1 MKKII
6 ISLAAIAVFTM
17 VSCKKEQPTGTGMGG
32 NDIITAF
39 TESKDTKTSL
49 SGNDSEGYDV
59 LWSKGDKIKI
69 GDNIFTLIDGEG
81 TTKGTFRGTLPK
93 DGTYTAY
100 YPETIKNGWP
110 EDFMYSG
117 NSISGSPMSSEVTVS
132 DGKID
137 EPISFQ
143 NWGGILR
150 LTLKGT
156 ATIREIQAWGEG
168 HRYLKCGGG
177 VELDITDGKVFY
189 IPMPATT
196 YTALSL
202 HFYTIEGRD
211 IIRQLKNGKELIIDR
226 SGITDL
232 SLSGIDSTVPQGIL
246 PGGFSVAEGGQVHFS
261 KGNLRYTVDSGKWSF
276 FDRQYDCGP
285 SDYPEGH
292 DKEISLFTWGYDST
306 KSIVPDGKNG
316 DNVSISS
323 GDLEKIQD
331 WGAQIGSMGTWR
343 TLTSAEW
350 GYLFKTRADAGKK
363 YGLATVCGIHGLII
377 LPDTFN
383 DPLKNQGG
391 EAFKPKAAH
400 WTDNI
405 YTGGGDWESM
415 EYEGAVF
422 LPAAGLRDGNEIW
435 DIGGYYWSSS
445 VYPDNINN
453 AGLIYFSDNVYFN
466 EDNKGRQFGCSVRP
480 VTGVYTVTFDLNGKP
495 GTTPASI
502 ENLLYGS
509 TVTKPASPSITGYVF
524 AGWFKDP
531 ECTEQWNFNTELVT
545 ANITL
550 YAGWADLISSRFTVN
565 GSGKQV
571 HFSRGNLW
579 ADSANTLHFENDQW
593 YFNNSYSSDHISH
606 FTWAESVSGA
616 VGASGSGDH
625 LFCDESHKVS
635 VNGSIPVYYA
645 LSKDEWKYLFK
656 MDTSDENARR
666 MEHCNFTHSCNI
678 DYCGKRGLVIY
689 PDDYNGDKLDPDI
702 EYTIETFPQDCVFL
716 PGAGWRDGTT
726 IYQVGYWNGFY
737 WSSSADVQNRPYNV
751 EFLTDKVCISEPG
764 NKNSA
769 FSIRLVADAI

>member
-17 VSCKKEQPTGTGMGG
+17 VSCRKEQPIETGMGG

-81 TTKGTFRGTLPK
+81 TTKGTFQGTLPK

-137 EPISFQ
+137 APISFQ

-211 IIRQLKNGKELIIDR
+211 IIRQLKYGKELIIDR

-246 PGGFSVAEGGQVHFS
+246 PGGFSVAEGRQVHFS

-316 DNVSISS
+316 DNVSITS
-323 GDLEKIQD
+323 GDLRK
-331 WGAQIGSMGTWR
+331 R
-343 TLTSAEW
+343 
-350 GYLFKTRADAGKK
+350 FR
-363 YGLATVCGIHGLII
+363 
-377 LPDTFN
+377 
-383 DPLKNQGG
+383 
-391 EAFKPKAAH
+391 
-400 WTDNI
+400 
-405 YTGGGDWESM
+405 
-415 EYEGAVF
+415 
-422 LPAAGLRDGNEIW
+422 
-435 DIGGYYWSSS
+435 IGGRRLA
-445 VYPDNINN
+445 V
-453 AGLIYFSDNVYFN
+453 
-466 EDNKGRQFGCSVRP
+466 
-480 VTGVYTVTFDLNGKP
+480 
-495 GTTPASI
+495 
-502 ENLLYGS
+502 
-509 TVTKPASPSITGYVF
+509 
-524 AGWFKDP
+524 
-531 ECTEQWNFNTELVT
+531 
-545 ANITL
+545 
-550 YAGWADLISSRFTVN
+550 WA
-565 GSGKQV
+565 
-571 HFSRGNLW
+571 
-579 ADSANTLHFENDQW
+579 
-593 YFNNSYSSDHISH
+593 
-606 FTWAESVSGA
+606 
-616 VGASGSGDH
+616 
-625 LFCDESHKVS
+625 
-635 VNGSIPVYYA
+635 
-645 LSKDEWKYLFK
+645 
-656 MDTSDENARR
+656 
-666 MEHCNFTHSCNI
+666 
-678 DYCGKRGLVIY
+678 
-689 PDDYNGDKLDPDI
+689 
-702 EYTIETFPQDCVFL
+702 
-716 PGAGWRDGTT
+716 PGAH
-726 IYQVGYWNGFY
+726 
-737 WSSSADVQNRPYNV
+737 
-751 EFLTDKVCISEPG
+751 
-764 NKNSA
+764 
-769 FSIRLVADAI
+769 